1 MSELHVLRSLLLGRS
16 TAALATLHDGRPA
29 ASMIPF
35 ATLVSGAGP
44 LVVTHVSGLAAHTRD
59 MRSSPEVSLLVTGP
73 EAAESMPQSLPRVS
87 LSARAEFIPLDHP
100 DYPVLKAGYLAKFP
114 RPPTCSSSVTFRSWS
129 SGPSRP
135 GSWPASPG
143 RSRWCRK
150 RSPRRSS
157 GSRRREVQGV
167 V

>member
-114 RPPTCSSSVTFRSWS
+114 QAADLFQLGDFSIVVFRPESSRLVAGFARAVTLVPEAIAAALV
-129 SGPSRP
+129 GQP
-135 GSWPASPG
+135 PA
-143 RSRWCRK
+143 
-150 RSPRRSS
+150 
-157 GSRRREVQGV
+157 
-167 V
+167 

>member
-114 RPPTCSSSVTFRSWS
+114 QAADLFQLGDFSIVVFRPESARLVAGFARAVTLVPEAIAAALV
-129 SGPSRP
+129 GQP
-135 GSWPASPG
+135 PA
-143 RSRWCRK
+143 
-150 RSPRRSS
+150 
-157 GSRRREVQGV
+157 
-167 V
+167 

>member
-1 MSELHVLRSLLLGRS
+1 MSELDVLRGLLLGRS

-44 LVVTHVSGLAAHTRD
+44 LVVSHVSGLAAHTRD
-59 MRSSPEVSLLVTGP
+59 MQSSPEVSLLVTGP

-100 DYPVLKAGYLAKFP
+100 DYPALKAGYLAKFP
-114 RPPTCSSSVTFRSWS
+114 QAADLFQLGDFSIVVFRPESARLVAGFARAVTLVPEAIAAALV
-129 SGPSRP
+129 GQP
-135 GSWPASPG
+135 PA
-143 RSRWCRK
+143 
-150 RSPRRSS
+150 
-157 GSRRREVQGV
+157 
-167 V
+167 

>member
-1 MSELHVLRSLLLGRS
+1 MSELDVLRGLLLGRS

-44 LVVTHVSGLAAHTRD
+44 LVVSHVSGLAAHTRD

-100 DYPVLKAGYLAKFP
+100 DYPALKAGYLAKFP
-114 RPPTCSSSVTFRSWS
+114 QAADLFQLGDFSIVVFRPESARLVAGFARAVTLVPEAIAAALV
-129 SGPSRP
+129 GQP
-135 GSWPASPG
+135 PA
-143 RSRWCRK
+143 
-150 RSPRRSS
+150 
-157 GSRRREVQGV
+157 
-167 V
+167 